1 MSDVFVARQP
11 IFNSDLEVVGYELLF
26 REQHTSSA
34 VVASPEGATASVVLN
49 AFTEIGLDRIVGD
62 RTAWINVSREFVLSD
77 LAQTVPSGLVRLE
90 LLEDQLLDERLIEAL
105 HGLSGD
111 GYRIALDDFTYSS
124 DAEPLLGLVDVVKL
138 DVMALG
144 RDGLREH
151 VALLKRHGVT
161 LLAEKVETQDDYAF
175 CVEVGCELFQGYFFC
190 RPELLR
196 DRGIVASR
204 LSLLEV
210 IAALQDPSVDLAQL
224 ERLIVRDVA
233 LSFRLLRYI
242 NSAFFGLR
250 CEVSSIRQALA
261 LLGVQ
266 NLRRWATLSVFAS
279 IDDKPPEL
287 TVTALIRGRFCELA
301 GEQLQLD
308 AVQGEL
314 FTLGMFSVIDAL
326 MDAPIEDVLASIPFP
341 RDMRDALIAHDGDKG
356 RLLTAVTALEAG
368 DFDLAQEVVPAAGAF
383 YLEALVWANE
393 AANPLFDDGDALAD
407 DDADGDP
414 TAETETERVP
424 A

>member
-26 REQHTSSA
+26 RSREAQA
-34 VVASPEGATASVVLN
+34 IPSPEGATASVVLN
-49 AFTEIGLDRIVGD
+49 AFTEIGLERIVGD
-62 RTAWINVSREFVLSD
+62 RTAWINVSREFVVNG
-77 LAQTVPSGLVRLE
+77 LAQTLPAGKVRLE
-90 LLEDQLLDERLIEAL
+90 LLEDQMLDEQLIASLAEL
-105 HGLSGD
+105 TSE
-111 GYRIALDDFTYSS
+111 GYRVALDDFEYSEA
-124 DAEPLLGLVDVVKL
+124 AEPLLELVDVVKL
-138 DVMALG
+138 DVLALG
-144 RDGLREH
+144 REGLQEH
-151 VALLKRHGVT
+151 ATRLKRHGVT

-175 CVEVGCELFQGYFFC
+175 CAELGCELFQGYFFC

-210 IAALQDPSVDLAQL
+210 IAALQDPAVDIAQL
-224 ERLIVRDVA
+224 ERLIARDVS

-250 CEVSSIRQALA
+250 MEVSSIRQALA

-279 IDDKPPEL
+279 IDDKPTEL
-287 TVTALIRGRFCELA
+287 TVTALIRGRFSELA
-301 GEQLQLD
+301 GQPLN
-308 AVQGEL
+308 AIQGEL

-326 MDAPIEDVLASIPFP
+326 MDSPIDEVLASIPFP
-341 RDMRDALIAHDGDKG
+341 RDMREALIAHAGDKG
-356 RLLTAVTALEAG
+356 VLLDCVQALEAG
-368 DFDLAQEVVPAAGAF
+368 DFDRAHGLIPDAGAI

-393 AANPLFDDGDALAD
+393 AANPLFGDSQDASAD
-407 DDADGDP
+407 TVA
-414 TAETETERVP
+414 A
-424 A
+424 